1 MKTRALAAT
10 LALVAALPASAQE
23 ELLTWIAG
31 TVPEAP
37 MLLYGIPDSDHI
49 VIGFRCAADLE
60 GIQVTYNHE
69 PLMARPGMTI
79 AIDLSSAGGAYL
91 VPATA
96 IFSEMMGAYFLE
108 GMAKAEAL
116 EPILSAGDM
125 LFVMVEDGVEELPQA
140 APEMVRDFFASCARV
155 T

>member
-10 LALVAALPASAQE
+10 LALVAALPATAQE
-23 ELLTWIAG
+23 EVLTWIAG

-69 PLMARPGMTI
+69 PVAARPGMAI

-96 IFSEMMGAYFLE
+96 VFSEILGAYFLE
-108 GMAKAEAL
+108 GAAKAEAL
-116 EPILSAGDM
+116 EPILSAGDV

-140 APEMVRDFFASCARV
+140 APDMVRDFFASCARV